1 MLIGVVACG
10 TFISHFMDDNSA
22 TRDLKNDFCCA
33 RIHTLQA
40 AFWYTE
46 TRMKYDLVVIGAG
59 IQGAGVAQAAAAAG
73 YSVLVLEQTA
83 PAAGTS
89 SKSSKLIHGGLRYL
103 ESAQFGLVRESL
115 RERALLLKL
124 APDLVKLRPLHI
136 PLYEHSSRSPLTI
149 RAGLSLYAL
158 LAGLDRDSLFRQ
170 LPTDLWSRLSGLRQD
185 GLKAVFRYYEAQT
198 DDAALTRAVLHSA
211 VTLGVEVQMPAR
223 FVSAHRSGQC
233 CRVEY
238 ENSHGQHSVSCR
250 VLVNCA
256 GPWVKQVLAAVEP
269 PLQSPE
275 VELVQGSHLLLPP
288 LLDQY
293 FYLEAPSDR
302 RAVFALPWEGQLL
315 VGTTEKI
322 HSDTPE
328 KSHCTPEERDYL
340 LTTLMHY
347 FPHLNINDEQVE
359 TFAGL
364 RVLPRSDKTAFSRP
378 REVMFDM
385 DDPLRPRVISVM
397 GGKLTTYRATA
408 LMVMAKIKPSLPAK
422 EKRADTAQLP
432 LVPVH

>member
-1 MLIGVVACG
+1 
-10 TFISHFMDDNSA
+10 
-22 TRDLKNDFCCA
+22 
-33 RIHTLQA
+33 
-40 AFWYTE
+40 
-46 TRMKYDLVVIGAG
+46 MKYDVVVIGAG

-103 ESAQFGLVRESL
+103 ESAQFGLVHESL

-124 APDLVKLRPLHI
+124 APDLVKLQPLHI
-136 PLYEHSSRSPLTI
+136 PLYENSSRSPLTI

-158 LAGLDRDSLFRQ
+158 LAGLGSESLFNQ
-170 LPTDLWSRLSGLRQD
+170 LPREQWPKLSGLRQQ
-185 GLKAVFRYYEAQT
+185 GLKAVFRYFEAQT

-211 VTLGVEVQMPAR
+211 VSLGAEVQMPAR
-223 FVSAHRSGQC
+223 FVAAQRNGQC
-233 CRVEY
+233 CRVDY
-238 ENSHGQHSVSCR
+238 EDSHGQHSVSCR

-256 GPWVKQVLAAVEP
+256 GPWVAQVLAGIEP
-269 PLQSPE
+269 PLKSPG

-302 RAVFALPWEGQLL
+302 RAVFVLPWEGRLL

-322 HSDTPE
+322 HTEAPE
-328 KSHCTPEERDYL
+328 KSHCTMEERDYL
-340 LTTLMHY
+340 LATLLHY
-347 FPHLNINDEQVE
+347 FPQLTVNQEEVE

-364 RVLPRSDKTAFSRP
+364 RVLPRSEKQAFSRP

-408 LMVMAKIKPSLPAK
+408 QMVMARLKPSMPAK

>member
-1 MLIGVVACG
+1 
-10 TFISHFMDDNSA
+10 
-22 TRDLKNDFCCA
+22 
-33 RIHTLQA
+33 
-40 AFWYTE
+40 
-46 TRMKYDLVVIGAG
+46 MKYDLVVIGAG

-103 ESAQFGLVRESL
+103 ETAQFGLVYESL

-124 APDLVKLRPLHI
+124 APDLVKLQPLHI
-136 PLYEHSSRSPLTI
+136 PIYNSSTRSALTI

-158 LAGLDRDSLFRQ
+158 LAGLNQNSLFKQ
-170 LPTDLWSRLSGLRQD
+170 LPSAAWPELAGLRQD

-211 VTLGVEVQMPAR
+211 VSLGAEIQMPAR
-223 FVSAHRSGQC
+223 FVAAHRNGQC
-233 CRVEY
+233 CRVDFED
-238 ENSHGQHSVSCR
+238 SHGQHSVSCR

-256 GPWVKQVLAAVEP
+256 GPWVTQVLGGVEP
-269 PLQSPE
+269 PIKSPG

-293 FYLEAPSDR
+293 FYLEAPKDK
-302 RAVFALPWEGQLL
+302 RAVFVLPWEGRLL

-322 HSDTPE
+322 HTEAPE
-328 KSHCTPEERDYL
+328 KAHCSPEERDYL
-340 LTTLMHY
+340 LATLTHY
-347 FPHLNINDEQVE
+347 FPQLVIDSTQVE

-364 RVLPRSDKTAFSRP
+364 RVLPKSDKKAFSRP
-378 REVMFDM
+378 REVMLDV
-385 DDPLRPRVISVM
+385 DDPLRPRIISVM

-408 LMVMAKIKPSLPAK
+408 QLVMAKLKPSLPAK
-422 EKRADTAQLP
+422 HKRADTDQIP